1 MLKNQ
6 KISMAG
12 IYIHIPFCKRKCSYC
27 DFYSVAKT
35 ERADAYVSAL
45 VRELHIRDKEI
56 DLDNVTTIYI
66 GGGTPSVLTLAQM
79 EMLMNGLREK
89 VNFVNV
95 REVTIEVNPDDVT
108 EDYISGLK
116 SLGVNRVSMGVQSF
130 VDSELKAVNRRHN
143 AAEAIS
149 ALEAIRR
156 AGIANV
162 SIDLIYGLPGQTIE
176 SWQYSLDTLLSLG
189 VEHVSAYNL
198 SYEEG
203 TALTRLRDMGR
214 IIEVDEDTCVEMY
227 EMLCLRLSEAGY
239 EHYEISN
246 FARPGMYSC
255 HNSNY
260 WNGTPYLGLGAAA
273 HSFDGAVR
281 RYNPNDVKSYLETIN
296 QGQSAYESEREE
308 WWQMYN
314 EMVMVSLRTMWGVDA
329 TIIEKR
335 FGARMRSRFE
345 NIARDYITRGL
356 MAKSGNCYRITESGV
371 MLSDRI
377 IRDLMFVADEE

>member
-1 MLKNQ
+1 
-6 KISMAG
+6 MAG

-35 ERADAYVSAL
+35 GLADAYVSAL
-45 VRELHIRDKEI
+45 LRELHIRDEEV
-56 DLDNVTTIYI
+56 DLDDIATIYI

-79 EMLMNGLREK
+79 EMLMKGLREK
-89 VNFVNV
+89 VNFANV

-108 EDYISGLK
+108 EDYLAGLK
-116 SLGVNRVSMGVQSF
+116 FLGVNRVSMGVQSF

-176 SWQYSLDTLLSLG
+176 SWQYTLDALLSLD

-227 EMLCLRLSEAGY
+227 EMLCSRLSEVGY

-273 HSFDGAVR
+273 HSFDGVVR
-281 RYNPNDVKSYLETIN
+281 RYNPMSVTAYLEAIN
-296 QGQSAYESEREE
+296 QGKSAYESEREE

-314 EMVMVSLRTMWGVDA
+314 EMVMVSLRTMWGVDI
-329 TIIEKR
+329 TNIEKR
-335 FGARMRSRFE
+335 FGAEMRSRFE
-345 NIARDYITRGL
+345 AIASDYVRRGL
-356 MAKSGNCYRITESGV
+356 MAKSGDNYKITEPGV
-371 MLSDRI
+371 MLSDSI
-377 IRDLMFVADEE
+377 IRDLMYVESEA

>member
-1 MLKNQ
+1 
-6 KISMAG
+6 MAG

-35 ERADAYVSAL
+35 GLSDAYVSAL
-45 VRELHIRDKEI
+45 LREFHIRNEEV
-56 DLDNVTTIYI
+56 DLDDIATIYI

-79 EMLMNGLREK
+79 EMLMKGLREK
-89 VNFVNV
+89 VNFANV

-108 EDYISGLK
+108 EDYIAGLK
-116 SLGVNRVSMGVQSF
+116 FLGVNRVSMGVQSF
-130 VDSELKAVNRRHN
+130 IDSELKAVNRRHN

-176 SWQYSLDTLLSLG
+176 SWQYTLDTLLSLD

-227 EMLCLRLSEAGY
+227 EMLCSRLSEAGY

-296 QGQSAYESEREE
+296 QGQPAYESEREE

-371 MLSDRI
+371 MLSDSI
-377 IRDLMFVADEE
+377 IRDVMFVADEE